1 MDSSIGNVS
10 REFFHSL
17 RIARL
22 IMTEDTVL
30 QIGEDAL
37 LLIVYLAAPLLL
49 SALGVGLLVGVLQ
62 AVTQIQEQ
70 TLSFIPK
77 LMALVVAL
85 VVMGPWLLQL
95 WVSFTQDLFLQIP
108 SLIG

>member
-1 MDSSIGNVS
+1 
-10 REFFHSL
+10 
-17 RIARL
+17 
-22 IMTEDTVL
+22 MTEDMVL

-49 SALGVGLLVGVLQ
+49 SALFVGLLVGVLQ

-85 VVMGPWLLQL
+85 VLMGPWLLQL
-95 WVSFTQDLFLQIP
+95 WITFTQELYMQIP

>member
-1 MDSSIGNVS
+1 
-10 REFFHSL
+10 
-17 RIARL
+17 
-22 IMTEDTVL
+22 MTEDVVL
-30 QIGEDAL
+30 QVGEDAL

-85 VVMGPWLLQL
+85 VLMGPWLLQL
-95 WVSFTQDLFLQIP
+95 WVSFTQDLFIQIP
-108 SLIG
+108 NLIG

>member
-1 MDSSIGNVS
+1 
-10 REFFHSL
+10 
-17 RIARL
+17 
-22 IMTEDTVL
+22 MTEDMVL
-30 QIGEDAL
+30 QVGEDAL

-49 SALGVGLLVGVLQ
+49 SALFVGLLVGVLQ

-85 VVMGPWLLQL
+85 ILMGPWLLQL
-95 WVSFTQDLFLQIP
+95 WITFTQELFMQIP

>member
-1 MDSSIGNVS
+1 
-10 REFFHSL
+10 
-17 RIARL
+17 
-22 IMTEDTVL
+22 MTEDMVL

-49 SALGVGLLVGVLQ
+49 SALFVGLMVGVLQ

-85 VVMGPWLLQL
+85 IVMGPWLLQL
-95 WVSFTQDLFLQIP
+95 WITFTLDLFMQIP

>member
-1 MDSSIGNVS
+1 
-10 REFFHSL
+10 
-17 RIARL
+17 
-22 IMTEDTVL
+22 MTEDMVL

-37 LLIVYLAAPLLL
+37 LLIVSLAAPLLL
-49 SALGVGLLVGVLQ
+49 SALFVGLLVGVLQ

-85 VVMGPWLLQL
+85 ILMGPWLLQL
-95 WVSFTQDLFLQIP
+95 WITFTQDLFMQIP